1 MSWLSG
7 PAGINRL
14 DVSASTFRRRT
25 AWCWNVTPTIVPTGE
40 IHHQIMLDGTYFN
53 GWCVLIAHTG
63 CHVIDWQ
70 WCDREKLASWTAL
83 LARIPA
89 PAYAIVDGNGPLRKA
104 LKNCWP
110 DTKIQR
116 CFFHIRN
123 AAHRHLTRTPKL
135 PANQQLLALYKAL
148 STVSSL
154 DEAAAWT
161 ASFLSWEATWQT
173 FLNHRTYAGK
183 NTPRPAHA
191 NPNQKWWHTHIRTRR
206 AHKLITGL
214 LADNEL
220 FTWLDPDAP
229 KPVAATTNPLEG
241 GPNKAIKDFLR
252 HHRGLTADHARRGVD
267 WLLYQ
272 HTEHPRDPWS
282 FVTEAHWNPP
292 RTRPQAPTDEP
303 IGPAAYDTAVSY
315 EDGIG
320 IQQGWAGRHH

>member
-14 DVSASTFRRRT
+14 DVSALTFRRRT

-173 FLNHRTYAGK
+173 F
-183 NTPRPAHA
+183 
-191 NPNQKWWHTHIRTRR
+191 
-206 AHKLITGL
+206 
-214 LADNEL
+214 
-220 FTWLDPDAP
+220 
-229 KPVAATTNPLEG
+229 
-241 GPNKAIKDFLR
+241 
-252 HHRGLTADHARRGVD
+252 
-267 WLLYQ
+267 
-272 HTEHPRDPWS
+272 
-282 FVTEAHWNPP
+282 
-292 RTRPQAPTDEP
+292 
-303 IGPAAYDTAVSY
+303 
-315 EDGIG
+315 
-320 IQQGWAGRHH
+320 